1 MLASAEGVEQMTL
14 AVVGSWSAA
23 SPAPSTFCLLLCPWT
38 KPSFSALA
46 AGLLATFLTADA
58 KTGTRWVC
66 LFILNPSDRMSLF
79 RWIASIGIRM
89 MGFSIL
95 TCECNQK
102 LMQGSLGKAKLPQ
115 SRHLQ
120 AQTATL
126 ELKASK
132 LVDCSLGTP
141 RCTQVFIGGVQL
153 HQPRSVWLLVSQKT
167 QLWHGFIIC
176 QGQAGGQLL
185 PA

>member
-102 LMQGSLGKAKLPQ
+102 LMQGTAEAFGMTVRRCCMSLCICAPNADTVSGFL
-115 SRHLQ
+115 
-120 AQTATL
+120 TADLMVSHDTQPSGQVC
-126 ELKASK
+126 ASWAHARALCK
-132 LVDCSLGTP
+132 M
-141 RCTQVFIGGVQL
+141 R
-153 HQPRSVWLLVSQKT
+153 
-167 QLWHGFIIC
+167 
-176 QGQAGGQLL
+176 
-185 PA
+185 